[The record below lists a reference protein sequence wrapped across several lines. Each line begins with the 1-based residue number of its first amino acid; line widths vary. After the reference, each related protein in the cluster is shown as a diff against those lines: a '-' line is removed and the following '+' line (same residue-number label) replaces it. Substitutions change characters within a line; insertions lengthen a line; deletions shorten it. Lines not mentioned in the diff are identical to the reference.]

1 MRRVAR
7 KCVQLTP
14 RVRIEIILV
23 PRANT
28 QKRLAQLT
36 KRNND
41 RAGVL
46 STSITDTAVSRE
58 NRSSRFSLSGGKSVR
73 ATTTKESGELEEF
86 LCYAKCILT
95 ETREPLD
102 RRAWTTLVLYIISL
116 CALCTAGSFDKELA
130 RDYCSSGKFRIRGR
144 PSAGFCATNV
154 NFAFLPFASRRDRV
168 SLATLVTYRVT

>member
-1 MRRVAR
+1 MPQAS
-7 KCVQLTP
+7 
-14 RVRIEIILV
+14 
-23 PRANT
+23 T

-46 STSITDTAVSRE
+46 STSITDTVDSRE
-58 NRSSRFSLSGGKSVR
+58 NRSSRFSLSGGESVR
-73 ATTTKESGELEEF
+73 ATTTKESSGELEEF

-95 ETREPLD
+95 ETREPLG

-130 RDYCSSGKFRIRGR
+130 LD
-144 PSAGFCATNV
+144 
-154 NFAFLPFASRRDRV
+154 FLLLWRV
-168 SLATLVTYRVT
+168 SWSP